1 MVDHVV
7 ERLSGEGDAERVHV
21 REVGGGDVAGVVDL
35 SEDDGLVG
43 PAECPPLTDASFERA
58 SVGVEELARMFA
70 TDPVE
75 EGLGLESGFVAEA
88 SFDGVPDVGK
98 GIGSGAV
105 IAWRFGLF
113 SIAGQGAMVAVVS
126 CSFFGHSSPPCR
138 VCECGPRF
146 EFSPESS
153 YLAIRSHSQSSQLAE
168 SRGWQNC
175 RKRGILIVA
184 DKGKLSDA
192 TQKPLPGSGT
202 DPGQPHPA
210 RPRVRER
217 WFRGPV
223 AAVASGWTTVSG
235 SGQPVGDGMAT
246 SRTSRQV
253 WDWCSSFVDFRLT
266 RSR

>member
-192 TQKPLPGSGT
+192 TQRAPSRTP
-202 DPGQPHPA
+202 
-210 RPRVRER
+210 
-217 WFRGPV
+217 
-223 AAVASGWTTVSG
+223 
-235 SGQPVGDGMAT
+235 AT
-246 SRTSRQV
+246 SRTTWCRSATTAPGPTSRRSERPRRASRPA
-253 WDWCSSFVDFRLT
+253 SSAT
-266 RSR
+266 